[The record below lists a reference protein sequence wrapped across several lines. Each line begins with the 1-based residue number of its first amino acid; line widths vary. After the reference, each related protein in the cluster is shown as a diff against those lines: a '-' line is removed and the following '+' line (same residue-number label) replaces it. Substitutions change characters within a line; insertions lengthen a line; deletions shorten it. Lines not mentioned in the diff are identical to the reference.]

1 MAVVQRMITPE
12 EVKGIAIARKNMDK
26 YLIKESIIDA
36 CELDFIKPML
46 GKSFYN
52 EIRGQYLTDSL
63 TEDNKKLLDDYLK
76 RALAYR
82 VFASCLPTIM
92 MDVSSVGIQVNSTEF
107 SQSISSAQ
115 RAELIENIN
124 GIAKTFLSEAGE
136 YIEENSSKYPLYS
149 TFNNIDRQINI
160 SGGIIL
166 DDSDLN
172 DEDSSSV
179 SGSSQNI
186 TNVTIVN
193 SQDSNP
199 LSGIDENVSSYSGGD
214 QANAVSLSKRYNIV
228 TTAADDYDSCKLPQ
242 ATVGMRLVVYNQTAK
257 IISIYPYSGEYIG
270 DVQNYQ
276 FNVAPS
282 SAMSFECYSTGRW
295 MSGGLS
301 V

>member
-1 MAVVQRMITPE
+1 MNRMITPE
-12 EVKGIAIARKNMDK
+12 EVKVIAIARKSMDK
-26 YLIKESIIDA
+26 YLIKDSIIDA
-36 CELDFIKPML
+36 AELDFIKPML
-46 GKSFYN
+46 GKDFYN
-52 EIRGQYLTDSL
+52 ELRWQYLTNTL
-63 TEDNKKLLDDYLK
+63 TTDNSYLIDNYLK

-82 VFASCLPTIM
+82 VLSMCLPTIM
-92 MDVSSVGIQVNSTEF
+92 LDISSVGIQVNSTEF
-107 SQSISSAQ
+107 SSPVSSSQ
-115 RAELIENIN
+115 RAELTENIN
-124 GIAKTFLSEAGE
+124 GIAKTFLQEAGN

-160 SGGIIL
+160 TGGLIL
-166 DDSDLN
+166 DDSDLSD
-172 DEDSSSV
+172 DESSSV

-199 LSGIDENVSSYSGGD
+199 LSGIDENVSSYSGGG

-228 TTAADDYDSCKLPQ
+228 TTAAYDYDSCKLPQ